1 MYAFFVQDD
10 WRVTSNVKLLYGLR
24 YDVYLPPD
32 GNSGS
37 LVATSR
43 EFATDTNNWQPRAGF
58 VWTIGEDHRTVL
70 RGNTGLMYDQ
80 PINAIYEQAIV
91 SDGTTTRGSATL
103 QPTQA
108 GAPAFPAVLSGRT
121 AAVSNTAWTVDPD
134 FQIARMWQNN
144 LQLERGIGDNYSAAI
159 GFSYTRGYNLPVV
172 GNINLINPIGALPD
186 GRPIFSTVLSPAT
199 RLDPR
204 FNAIFSTQS
213 IGDSTYKGMTLQ
225 FTRRFSRGIQ
235 WDLAYTLGKGEDN
248 APAHARHSSS
258 RATRAAAAIRRTWI
272 RTRVRI
278 SWTSSTRSSVASW
291 RNRSS
296 TSRAS
301 AAPS

>member
-1 MYAFFVQDD
+1 M
-10 WRVTSNVKLLYGLR
+10 
-24 YDVYLPPD
+24 YLPPD

-43 EFATDTNNWQPRAGF
+43 EFASDTSNWQPRAGF
-58 VWTIGEDHRTVL
+58 VWTIGENHRTVL

-108 GAPAFPAVLSGRT
+108 GAPAFPAVLSGGT

-186 GRPIFSTVLSPAT
+186 GRPTFSTVLSPAT